1 MRNFKWSPLLEGDGG
16 IGAASAASELPG
28 SSSVETGA
36 PEGTPAA
43 GIAPAADPAAD
54 PAGTGEDVT
63 AQASFAKRLQE
74 ERGKIATEYEPY
86 KAAASQVEQIAK
98 AAGFK
103 TGAEYLAALDA
114 HVRQQAAEAEAQRIG
129 VDQAAYKEYF
139 EPVQSELAQTK
150 QQLQRLQQA
159 DALRQVQADYD
170 RLKAAYP
177 DFATLED
184 QVFDL
189 AQKRN
194 LRLEDAY
201 KLAAFDSRIA
211 AVKQETEQQVLA
223 NITGR
228 DNKQVLPGSDKGG
241 SVTLDPEKMSLAD
254 IEAISQR
261 VQRGERITF

>member
-1 MRNFKWSPLLEGDGG
+1 MHKFKWSPLLDGDGD
-16 IGAASAASELPG
+16 IGAASAAASE
-28 SSSVETGA
+28 SQSVDAGA
-36 PEGTPAA
+36 AEGAPAA
-43 GIAPAADPAAD
+43 GIAPAADPTLAE
-54 PAGTGEDVT
+54 PAVSD
-63 AQASFAKRLQE
+63 QASFAARLRE
-74 ERGKIATEYEPY
+74 ERAKIDAQYADH
-86 KAAASQVEQIAK
+86 KAAAAQIEQLAK

-103 TGAEYLAALDA
+103 SGSEYLTALDA
-114 HVRQQAAEAEAQRIG
+114 HVRQQKAEAEAQRLG

-150 QQLQRLQQA
+150 QQLQQLRQA
-159 DALRQVQADYD
+159 ESLRQVQADYD

-189 AQKRN
+189 AQKRG

-228 DNKQVLPGSDKGG
+228 DNKQVLPGSDKGS
-241 SVTLDPEKMSLAD
+241 SVTLDPEKMSFKD
-254 IEAISQR
+254 IEEISQR